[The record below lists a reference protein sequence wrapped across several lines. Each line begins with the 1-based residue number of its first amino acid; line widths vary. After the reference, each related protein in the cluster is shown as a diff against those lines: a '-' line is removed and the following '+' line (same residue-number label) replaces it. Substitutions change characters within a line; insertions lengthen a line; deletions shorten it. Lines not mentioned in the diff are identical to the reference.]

1 MNGRNVSV
9 EKVLSSIEKAAEQ
22 GLKIKI
28 NMVVQKGINDGE
40 ILEMAKFCYDHDY
53 TLRFIEYMDMG
64 NTNSWELSQVF
75 PNREILKILKQHY
88 EIIPV
93 SDMEMGE
100 VSKRYKY
107 KGTHK
112 EIGFISSVTEPF
124 CSGCNRL
131 RISADGKLYTCLFA
145 SQGKDLR
152 HLLQKGSDEEL
163 KQMISTIWQMRKD
176 QYSNERGSMVN
187 NKSKIEMSYIG
198 G

>member
-53 TLRFIEYMDMG
+53 TLRFIEYMDVG

-93 SDMEMGE
+93 SDMEWG
-100 VSKRYKY
+100 KWQN
-107 KGTHK
+107 GTNIK
-112 EIGFISSVTEPF
+112 EPIKKSASFHLSQNLSARAVT
-124 CSGCNRL
+124 GC
-131 RISADGKLYTCLFA
+131 AF
-145 SQGKDLR
+145 
-152 HLLQKGSDEEL
+152 LQ
-163 KQMISTIWQMRKD
+163 
-176 QYSNERGSMVN
+176 MVN
-187 NKSKIEMSYIG
+187 FILVYLHPKEKIYGICCKRAAMRN
-198 G
+198 